1 MSGTA
6 SDSDAETVITEGT
19 TDGGKV
25 NKEKGKVSHSTVMSP
40 PRAQAEPFMS
50 FTGSRVSF
58 HGCLRP
64 FVLNAVFG
72 ERIVPVSKV

>member
-25 NKEKGKVSHSTVMSP
+25 NKEKGKVS
-40 PRAQAEPFMS
+40 QI
-50 FTGSRVSF
+50 
-58 HGCLRP
+58 
-64 FVLNAVFG
+64 AVINKTKTKTNSDDIFLLG
-72 ERIVPVSKV
+72 GGGVCVWGGWY

>member
-25 NKEKGKVSHSTVMSP
+25 NKEKGKVSQSAS
-40 PRAQAEPFMS
+40 S
-50 FTGSRVSF
+50 IRV
-58 HGCLRP
+58 GVNL
-64 FVLNAVFG
+64 
-72 ERIVPVSKV
+72 VSALIRGID

>member
-25 NKEKGKVSHSTVMSP
+25 NKEKGKVSQTTDVHTFRSILESP
-40 PRAQAEPFMS
+40 RQRYGQNQPAQTFL
-50 FTGSRVSF
+50 FT
-58 HGCLRP
+58 
-64 FVLNAVFG
+64 N
-72 ERIVPVSKV
+72 